1 MLPIPYVW
9 LATRPRVVHD
19 RVCRLRCCFRR
30 FEIYGF
36 AAPRDW
42 LAALDRNTARKYSIA
57 IRFIFAYNSCFHWT
71 VAAENPRRASKVL
84 NLMFHNQGSLLTLRC
99 SGRIVLGKTDEI
111 VCAAIRQHAK
121 EVILELSE
129 VSAIDAAGIGALLT
143 LQAAGIYLKL
153 VNPTAA
159 VRSVLRLTNTDR
171 VFEICESRTVPAS
184 PPATDHESA
193 LAGG

>member
-1 MLPIPYVW
+1 MLNPI
-9 LATRPRVVHD
+9 
-19 RVCRLRCCFRR
+19 
-30 FEIYGF
+30 
-36 AAPRDW
+36 
-42 LAALDRNTARKYSIA
+42 
-57 IRFIFAYNSCFHWT
+57 
-71 VAAENPRRASKVL
+71 
-84 NLMFHNQGSLLTLRC
+84 FHNQGSILTLRC

-111 VCAAIRQHAK
+111 VCAAIRLHAK

-129 VSAIDAAGIGALLT
+129 VNVIDVAGIGALLT

-184 PPATDHESA
+184 APATDHESA
-193 LAGG
+193 AVAEAEVSAGGGTRPQSAPEEVTFQATSTSGSGTASGSSSVESATWVRATSM